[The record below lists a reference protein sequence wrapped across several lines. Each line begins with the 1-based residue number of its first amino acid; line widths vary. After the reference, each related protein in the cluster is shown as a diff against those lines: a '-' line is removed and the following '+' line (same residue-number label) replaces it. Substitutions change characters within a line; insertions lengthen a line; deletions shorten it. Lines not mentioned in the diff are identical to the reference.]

1 MSAIDGVVSVQ
12 ARQTLQETE
21 WLLDLADKHDFIK
34 GVVGWVPLAA
44 PDVRKHLDG
53 LAKRPKLKGVRH
65 IVQDEPDDQF
75 ILREDFNTGMRAL
88 ADYGLVYDILIFE
101 RHLPPAIEFVDRH
114 PNQRFVLDHLAKP
127 RVKEHQRS
135 SHGGRTSAGLQN
147 ARTFFAN
154 FRVWRP
160 KPIGTTGRKAQL
172 SVYLETVLDAFGP
185 HRVMFGSDWP
195 VCLLATSYERW
206 HEVVA
211 RFCEKLSADERDRS
225 LRRHSNRGVRIVGWA
240 PPTNFDTQMQRD
252 GGRCPPYAM
261 KAFVIDAPGK
271 TSFADVPEPSPG
283 DGDVLLRVRTVGYC
297 GTDLSTF
304 RGVNPLVSY
313 PRIPGHELG
322 CTIEAIGS
330 AVPQEKFRI
339 GQDVLVHPY
348 KACGRCSACR
358 QQRFNCCRD
367 NETLGVQ
374 REGGMT
380 ELIAVPWE
388 TIYTSD
394 KLSLREMALVE
405 PLTVGY
411 HAVRRGRVTATDT
424 VAVFGCGA
432 IGIGVIAAAA
442 SFGATVIAID
452 VDDRKLELV
461 RKVGCRPHDQF
472 GIAAICTPSCKNSQ
486 LAKGRTC

>member
-1 MSAIDGVVSVQ
+1 
-12 ARQTLQETE
+12 
-21 WLLDLADKHDFIK
+21 
-34 GVVGWVPLAA
+34 
-44 PDVRKHLDG
+44 
-53 LAKRPKLKGVRH
+53 
-65 IVQDEPDDQF
+65 
-75 ILREDFNTGMRAL
+75 
-88 ADYGLVYDILIFE
+88 
-101 RHLPPAIEFVDRH
+101 
-114 PNQRFVLDHLAKP
+114 
-127 RVKEHQRS
+127 
-135 SHGGRTSAGLQN
+135 
-147 ARTFFAN
+147 
-154 FRVWRP
+154 
-160 KPIGTTGRKAQL
+160 
-172 SVYLETVLDAFGP
+172 
-185 HRVMFGSDWP
+185 
-195 VCLLATSYERW
+195 
-206 HEVVA
+206 
-211 RFCEKLSADERDRS
+211 
-225 LRRHSNRGVRIVGWA
+225 
-240 PPTNFDTQMQRD
+240 
-252 GGRCPPYAM
+252 M

-271 TSFADVPEPSPG
+271 TSFADIPEPSPG

-322 CTIEAIGS
+322 CTIASIGS
-330 AVPQEKFRI
+330 EVPQEKFRI

-348 KACGRCSACR
+348 RACGRCSACR

-388 TIYTSD
+388 TIYSSE

-411 HAVRRGRVTATDT
+411 HAVRRGRVAASDA

-432 IGIGVIAAAA
+432 IGIGVIAAAT

-461 RKVGCRPHDQF
+461 RKVGAAHTINSASSDLHAELQSLTTGQGPDVLIEAVGLPQTFRAAVDEACFAGRIVYIGYAKKPVEYDTRHIVQRELDIMGSRNALADDFRAVINYLERGTFPVNEVVTHTVPLAQA
-472 GIAAICTPSCKNSQ
+472 GEAIAAWSANPAEFTKIHVEIS
-486 LAKGRTC
+486 